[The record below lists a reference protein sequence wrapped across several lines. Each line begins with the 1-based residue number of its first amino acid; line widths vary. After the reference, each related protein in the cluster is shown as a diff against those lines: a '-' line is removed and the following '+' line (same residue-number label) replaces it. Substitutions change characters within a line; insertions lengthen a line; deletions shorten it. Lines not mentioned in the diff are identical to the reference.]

1 MKKRTFAIFLA
12 ASLGASIL
20 GGCSKG
26 NEAGSPAVSAA
37 PSATAQDQTD
47 AKQEQTAASA
57 KSSASGTSQPG
68 AGTSADSP
76 KLPDLTG
83 HTLMIYCGAGMAAPF
98 QEIADAFKDATG
110 CQVNATYANAGQ
122 IQSQITTT
130 EEGDMFVA
138 GSGDELKPVES
149 YVEDKKDLVK
159 HIPVL
164 AVQSGNPKN
173 ITGLSDLTGDGV
185 SLIMGDVDSTPIGKI
200 AKKAMTDARTGF
212 LQAVHI
218 ERIHGKSF
226 IKRIVHTDENNDTRG
241 QLFVTFPLP
250 QSQRIQRSLVVP
262 HSPSEIF
269 SFGCLHLDIVE
280 RALVVLDVN
289 VESYAFA
296 VAADVDAFFRF
307 RKHDFSDFDV
317 QDLLDEALAETLLA
331 HDFLKDEVIRDGQ
344 VFPDFVG
351 LASRHFL
358 HGQHSFLIQLY
369 AEGSSA
375 GKEIHCIHDCCH
387 SKLNAQTSTLWTL
400 CARPYSKSSQSCC
413 AFGLRSWGF
422 T

>member
-68 AGTSADSP
+68 AGTSADNP
-76 KLPDLTG
+76 KLPDLTS

-200 AKKAMTDARTGF
+200 AKKAMTDAGIFDQVKIEATTATAPQMSTALAPGEADAAIVWKENCDAQGVEIVDNSGLEDYIKTIPAASLSCSADHDARQAF
-212 LQAVHI
+212 LAYLNS
-218 ERIHGKSF
+218 G
-226 IKRIVHTDENNDTRG
+226 
-241 QLFVTFPLP
+241 
-250 QSQRIQRSLVVP
+250 
-262 HSPSEIF
+262 
-269 SFGCLHLDIVE
+269 
-280 RALVVLDVN
+280 
-289 VESYAFA
+289 
-296 VAADVDAFFRF
+296 
-307 RKHDFSDFDV
+307 DV
-317 QDLLDEALAETLLA
+317 QEIWLKYGYEIAE
-331 HDFLKDEVIRDGQ
+331 
-344 VFPDFVG
+344 
-351 LASRHFL
+351 
-358 HGQHSFLIQLY
+358 
-369 AEGSSA
+369 
-375 GKEIHCIHDCCH
+375 
-387 SKLNAQTSTLWTL
+387 
-400 CARPYSKSSQSCC
+400 
-413 AFGLRSWGF
+413 
-422 T
+422 

>member
-68 AGTSADSP
+68 AGTSADNP
-76 KLPDLTG
+76 KLPDLTS

-200 AKKAMTDARTGF
+200 AKKAMTDAGIFDQVKIEATTATAPQMSAALAAGEADAAIVWKENCDAQGVEIVDNSGLEDYIKTIPAASLSCSADHDARQAF
-212 LQAVHI
+212 LDYLNS
-218 ERIHGKSF
+218 G
-226 IKRIVHTDENNDTRG
+226 
-241 QLFVTFPLP
+241 
-250 QSQRIQRSLVVP
+250 
-262 HSPSEIF
+262 
-269 SFGCLHLDIVE
+269 
-280 RALVVLDVN
+280 
-289 VESYAFA
+289 
-296 VAADVDAFFRF
+296 
-307 RKHDFSDFDV
+307 DV
-317 QDLLDEALAETLLA
+317 QEIWLKYGYEIAE
-331 HDFLKDEVIRDGQ
+331 
-344 VFPDFVG
+344 
-351 LASRHFL
+351 
-358 HGQHSFLIQLY
+358 
-369 AEGSSA
+369 
-375 GKEIHCIHDCCH
+375 
-387 SKLNAQTSTLWTL
+387 
-400 CARPYSKSSQSCC
+400 
-413 AFGLRSWGF
+413 
-422 T
+422 